1 MGRAG
6 PELPPLALSK
16 TPISGNVRTES
27 GTPDA
32 RDGAQTEPKDPDLAE
47 LIARW
52 PGLPQ
57 GVRAKIKKLAKME
70 AGPEPGPCP

>member
-16 TPISGNVRTES
+16 TPILGNVRTES

-32 RDGAQTEPKDPDLAE
+32 REGAQTEPTDPDLRR
-47 LIARW
+47 LIDAW
-52 PGLPQ
+52 PAMPERQRRAVLKAAGLN
-57 GVRAKIKKLAKME
+57 G
-70 AGPEPGPCP
+70 